1 MSVIDTLKAAP
12 QRVLVILAVVIV
24 LVGGLAYAASPF
36 TAAGGL
42 ECKGALLGSEPR
54 RSVTTGVLVGREE
67 SVCQRA
73 GNSRL
78 WVAAIAAIVA
88 LVIALGAV
96 LLPVGPIEELFTRK
110 E

>member
-12 QRVLVILAVVIV
+12 RRALVILAVVIV
-24 LVGGLAYAASPF
+24 LVGALAYAASPF

-42 ECKGALLGSEPR
+42 KCKGALLGSEPR
-54 RSVTTGVLVGREE
+54 QSVTTGILVGREE
-67 SVCQRA
+67 SVCRSE

-78 WVAAIAAIVA
+78 WASAIATIVG

-96 LLPVGPIEELFTRK
+96 LLPVGPVEELLTRK
-110 E
+110 R

>member
-12 QRVLVILAVVIV
+12 QRVLVILAVVVV
-24 LVGGLAYAASPF
+24 LLGSLAYAASPF

-42 ECKGALLGSEPR
+42 KCKGALLGSDPR
-54 RSVTTGVLVGREE
+54 GAVTTGILVGREE

-78 WVAAIAAIVA
+78 WVAAIATLVG

-96 LLPVGPIEELFTRK
+96 LLPAGPTEELFTRRR
-110 E
+110 

>member
-1 MSVIDTLKAAP
+1 MSLIDTLKAAP
-12 QRVLVILAVVIV
+12 RRVMVILAVVIV
-24 LVGGLAYAASPF
+24 LVGTLAYAASPF

-54 RSVTTGVLVGREE
+54 RSVTTGILVGREE
-67 SVCQRA
+67 SVCRSE

-78 WVAAIAAIVA
+78 WLAGIATIVA

-96 LLPVGPIEELFTRK
+96 LLPVGPIEDLFTRK

>member
-12 QRVLVILAVVIV
+12 QRALVVLAVVVV
-24 LVGGLAYAASPF
+24 LLGSLAYAVSPF

-42 ECKGALLGSEPR
+42 KCKGALLGSEPR
-54 RSVTTGVLVGREE
+54 RSVTTGILVGREK
-67 SVCQRA
+67 SVCRQA

-78 WVAAIAAIVA
+78 WVALIATLIG

-96 LLPVGPIEELFTRK
+96 LLPMGPVEDALTRRR
-110 E
+110 

>member
-24 LVGGLAYAASPF
+24 LLGSLAYAASPF

-42 ECKGALLGSEPR
+42 KCKGALLGSEPR
-54 RSVTTGVLVGREE
+54 RSVTTGILVGREK
-67 SVCQRA
+67 SVCRQA

-78 WVAAIAAIVA
+78 WVAAIATLAGLA
-88 LVIALGAV
+88 IALGAV
-96 LLPVGPIEELFTRK
+96 LLPAGPTEELFTRRR
-110 E
+110 